1 MDIWYFIT
9 TIFIAALMF
18 LTPIKDFVH
27 LIIALIIIDFITG
40 IISSFKNDEK
50 ITAKRMVKTVYKLIL
65 YSVAIIATY
74 LVQQIANDNI
84 GVVRIAALFIAATEL
99 KSIYENI
106 SKVVGGDIF
115 TQLWNI
121 LKSKIDDFIGNIKVT
136 KGSND
141 EINNETSNPNN

>member
-1 MDIWYFIT
+1 MFLRLFSVITDIWSFLT

-18 LTPIKDFVH
+18 LTPIKSFVH
-27 LIIALIIIDFITG
+27 LIVALIIIDFITG

-50 ITAKRMVKTVYKLIL
+50 ITAKRMAKTVYKLIL
-65 YSVAIIATY
+65 YSIAIIATY
-74 LVQQIANDNI
+74 LVQHIANDDVGI
-84 GVVRIAALFIAATEL
+84 VRIAALFIAATEL

-121 LKSKIDDFIGNIKVT
+121 IKSKIDDFIGTIKVT
-136 KGSND
+136 KG
-141 EINNETSNPNN
+141 NNE